1 VQRRF
6 LCAVNFNCRIQ
17 AAAKKILLPFRFGV
31 HVLCEMN
38 DDMALVRDY
47 VACQSEQA
55 FETLVERHVNLVYSA
70 AVRQVRDPHLAE
82 EITQAVF
89 IILARKA
96 DKLGSKTILPSWLHR
111 TAGFAA
117 ADALKTQRRRAQ
129 REQEAFMQST
139 LNEPENETWEQ
150 IAPLL
155 DAAIAG
161 LNEKDRHAVVLR
173 FFQNKSL
180 NEIGEAL
187 GASEDAA
194 KMRVNRAME
203 KLRQFFV
210 KRGIASTTAILAG
223 AISANSVQAAP
234 AMLAKAVTATA
245 IAKGA
250 TASASTLTLVKGA
263 LKIMA
268 WTKAKTAIF
277 VGIGILLAAGT
288 TTVAVQEIQKHNVTK
303 TLQFLPTVTGDAP
316 DPDWATNALYMA
328 VYNGNLAKV
337 QELLDARPE
346 ALNQGVGA
354 AQATPLH
361 IAACYGRR
369 AISEELLQRGA
380 DINARTAHGHT
391 PLLDAIDRSHIS
403 VVTALLE
410 HGADVNIPDDTGT
423 TPLQLAIAGNHT
435 GSLTLLQ
442 QHGAIK

>member
-1 VQRRF
+1 
-6 LCAVNFNCRIQ
+6 
-17 AAAKKILLPFRFGV
+17 
-31 HVLCEMN
+31 
-38 DDMALVRDY
+38 MALVRDY
-47 VACQSEQA
+47 VTRRSEQA

-70 AVRQVRDPHLAE
+70 AMRQVRDPHLAE

-96 DKLGSKTILPSWLHR
+96 DSLGSKTILPSWLHR

-250 TASASTLTLVKGA
+250 TASASTLTLIKGA
-263 LKIMA
+263 LNIMA
-268 WTKAKTAIF
+268 WSKTQTAIV
-277 VGIGILLAAGT
+277 VGAIVLLAAGT
-288 TTVAVQEIQKHNVTK
+288 T
-303 TLQFLPTVTGDAP
+303 
-316 DPDWATNALYMA
+316 
-328 VYNGNLAKV
+328 
-337 QELLDARPE
+337 
-346 ALNQGVGA
+346 
-354 AQATPLH
+354 
-361 IAACYGRR
+361 
-369 AISEELLQRGA
+369 
-380 DINARTAHGHT
+380 
-391 PLLDAIDRSHIS
+391 
-403 VVTALLE
+403 
-410 HGADVNIPDDTGT
+410 
-423 TPLQLAIAGNHT
+423 
-435 GSLTLLQ
+435 
-442 QHGAIK
+442 